1 MFHLEDLAGLART
14 IDPERAES
22 LVQELGDAPA
32 LIPAIL
38 LATAFPPF
46 TPRQDWQLEG
56 LSRLAHAGFRR
67 PRNLREFEVVLES
80 ALESGASP
88 EERIARFRRAVWL
101 EKARIALRELLPT
114 SLGGAHVETTSLE
127 LSQLADAVLGL
138 ALREAEAE
146 TEERYGPPLRAD
158 GERAELVV
166 LGMGKLGGNEL
177 NAGSD
182 VDLIFIYDTDE
193 GESRVSLHEHF
204 TRVTR
209 RLVQLIDTPS
219 ADGLIW
225 RVDLRLR
232 PEGSQGPL
240 VNSVAAAERYYETW
254 GRLWERSAL
263 LRSRRSAGSVKLGQL
278 LEREVITPF
287 VFRHEVDPQIAAGLA
302 DLVHRSRRELS
313 PSLERDLKLGPG
325 GIREAEFFVQSL
337 QLIWGGQQPLVRK
350 KNTLEALA
358 RLRNRGLVSDREAR
372 STASAYVLLRKVEH
386 RIQWMTG
393 LQTHLLPEEG
403 PELERLARSLRF
415 PKAEVLLSELERA
428 RADVHRVFQAL
439 APHSSPVSRPSRYAA
454 LVAAL
459 DSGRDALLAAS
470 EGVYPN
476 ADVVE
481 HLLALAR
488 RPDDLLGAVTRE
500 RYPSL
505 AERVLEA
512 VATSSD
518 AEQAAQ
524 YLRSFFARFL
534 SPAPYVAALAE
545 DPIALRRLV
554 TVLGASVFVGE
565 ALTARPDFADV
576 VLFGEDVVTS
586 PSEAVESEIQAQLA
600 ALPDDAEPYE
610 RQEALVTGLRIA
622 KRRLM
627 VEVAAADLEGT
638 LGMREVML
646 LLSLLADEEL
656 QRAAEFELG
665 PGSSGLAVIAL
676 GKLGGR
682 ELGYGS
688 DLDVLFIYDPQK
700 APNPEEAGAY
710 FARKAQR
717 IIHLISEPNAAGPGY
732 DLDTRLRPSG
742 SQGMLVTSLESF
754 ARYHAVRLEGAAEL
768 GPGVQWSGAAWE
780 RQTLLRARYCA
791 GDRALGERAI
801 QIAERAAY
809 DAGAPPAG
817 ELRRLRARMEK
828 ELGRER
834 SDRYDLKTGRGGL
847 LDVEFAV
854 QWLQMVHG
862 KDPAVRTTD
871 TTEAIE
877 ALYRRGYLARAE
889 YETFREGYRFLRRL
903 EQRIHVLRGA
913 GSSALELRS
922 RGLQHLARRMGYRD
936 GPGERALDQL
946 LERYRDVTTEVR
958 EAFDRILT

>member
-1 MFHLEDLAGLART
+1 VFHLEDLAGLART
-14 IDPERAES
+14 IDAERAEA
-22 LVQELGDAPA
+22 LARELGREPERLPA
-32 LIPAIL
+32 LL

-46 TPRQDWQLEG
+46 TPRQGWQVDG
-56 LSRLAHAGFRR
+56 LTRIARAGFRR
-67 PRNLREFEVVLES
+67 PRSRRELETLLGS
-80 ALESGASP
+80 AFAEHRAP
-88 EERIARFRRAVWL
+88 EARLAEFRRAVWI

-114 SLGGAHVETTSLE
+114 SLGGADIETSSLE
-127 LSQLADAVLGL
+127 LSHLADAILEL
-138 ALREAEAE
+138 TLREAEAE
-146 TEERYGPPLRAD
+146 AEERYGPPLRSD
-158 GERAELVV
+158 GSASELVV
-166 LGMGKLGGNEL
+166 LGMGKLGGSEL

-182 VDLIFIYDTDE
+182 IDLVFVYDTDD
-193 GESRVSLHEHF
+193 GESRVSLHEHW

-209 RLVQLIDTPS
+209 RLVQVIDTPS
-219 ADGLIW
+219 EDGLIW

-240 VNSVAAAERYYETW
+240 VNSVSAAERYYETW

-263 LRSRRSAGSVKLGQL
+263 LRARRSAGSVKLGQL
-278 LEREVITPF
+278 IEREILTPF
-287 VFRHEVDPQIAAGLA
+287 VFRHEVDPQIAVGLA
-302 DLVHRSRRELS
+302 DLVQRSRLELS
-313 PSLERDLKLGPG
+313 ASAARDLKLGVG

-337 QLIWGGQQPLVRK
+337 QLIWGGQQPLVRE
-350 KNTLEALA
+350 KNTLEALS

-393 LQTHLLPEEG
+393 LQTHLLPLEG
-403 PELERLARSLRF
+403 PELDRLARSLRL
-415 PKAEVLLSELERA
+415 PRAEVLLGEIERA
-428 RADVHRVFQAL
+428 REDVHRVFQSL
-439 APHSSPVSRPSRYAA
+439 APRTSPTTARPSRYAA

-459 DSGRDALLAAS
+459 DAGRDELLRAS
-470 EGVYPN
+470 EDIYRS

-481 HLLALAR
+481 HLLALGR

-500 RYPSL
+500 RYPAL
-505 AERVLEA
+505 AERVLESI
-512 VATSSD
+512 ATSSD
-518 AEQAAQ
+518 DEQAAR
-524 YLRSFFARFL
+524 YLRSFFARFP
-534 SPAPYVAALAE
+534 SPAPYVAALAD

-554 TVLGASVFVGE
+554 SVLGASVFVGE

-576 VLFGEDVVTS
+576 VLFGSGGITN
-586 PSEAVESEIQAQLA
+586 PSDAVESEIQAQLA
-600 ALPDDAEPYE
+600 ALPEDAEPYE

-622 KRRLM
+622 KRRVM
-627 VEVAAADLEGT
+627 VEVAAADLEGA
-638 LGMREVML
+638 LGMREATL

-656 QRAAEFELG
+656 SRAAEFELG

-682 ELGYGS
+682 EIGYGS
-688 DLDVLFIYDPQK
+688 DLDVLFIYDPSK

-717 IIHLISEPNAAGPGY
+717 IIHLVSEPNAAGPGY

-754 ARYHAVRLEGAAEL
+754 ARYHSVPLGGAEP
-768 GPGVQWSGAAWE
+768 GPGVQSSGAAWE
-780 RQTLLRARYCA
+780 RQTLLRARFCA

-801 QIAERAAY
+801 QVAERAAY
-809 DAGAPPAG
+809 GGGAPPV
-817 ELRRLRARMEK
+817 EEIRRLRARMEK

-834 SDRYDLKTGRGGL
+834 ADRYDLKSGRGGL

-862 KDPAVRTTD
+862 KDPMVRTTD
-871 TTEAIE
+871 TSDALE
-877 ALYRRGYLARAE
+877 ALYRQGYLGRAE
-889 YETFREGYRFLRRL
+889 YEAFREGYRFLRRL

-913 GSSALELRS
+913 GSSSIDLRS
-922 RGLQHLARRMGYRD
+922 RGLPHLARRMGYRD

-946 LERYRDVTTEVR
+946 LERYRDVTNEVR
-958 EAFDRILT
+958 EAYDRVLT